1 MTPQHDTALRDY
13 FGLLWRYF
21 RTRAGGDAED
31 LVQQTLVE
39 YLESAGRA
47 GPVRHPRAYVLRVAR
62 SVLFRYYRACG
73 PFDPMTQSVA
83 DATVSPSSRLARHR
97 REGRLQ
103 AAVEELPYALHEV
116 VDLYYG
122 EGLRGAELAE
132 ALGVPEGTVRSRLRR
147 ARDQLRTACATAG

>member
-1 MTPQHDTALRDY
+1 MTPQHETAVRDH
-13 FGLLWRYF
+13 FSLLWRYF
-21 RTRAGGDAED
+21 RSRADADAED

-62 SVLFRYYRACG
+62 SVLFRHYRARG
-73 PFDPMTQSVA
+73 PFDPMTQSVV
-83 DATVSPSSRLARHR
+83 DATLGPSSRLARHR

-103 AAVEELPYALHEV
+103 AALEELPYALHEV

-122 EGLRGAELAE
+122 EGMRGAELAD

-147 ARDQLRTACATAG
+147 AKDQLRTACAAVG